1 MEEEQHLTT
10 NETNENMEKDKIID
24 NGNIISWYKCHYY
37 CSGELLSKIRWG
49 EKGGGGAFIGRISEM
64 R

>member
-24 NGNIISWYKCHYY
+24 NGMMFVTH
-37 CSGELLSKIRWG
+37 
-49 EKGGGGAFIGRISEM
+49 
-64 R
+64 